1 MRIEEIT
8 TTKPPPTDEHI
19 PAWPL
24 RGTLVTG
31 GKGKDVANGSGL
43 IRATDPT
50 GEVYAG
56 RGSGERVQDGGMAG
70 TREHQQTKL
79 DQPRGG
85 GVWESDLRRGRVSMV
100 SKGSRCP
107 RHPDQT
113 TPSWGWAK
121 NSLGTQQGA
130 PPRMHQTLRKRQVLG
145 HACLGRCPQGGVGH
159 ALKFG
164 RSMASGGI
172 WMEPP
177 KIKRFATEWLWTT
190 QLWIWAPMQIQRC
203 VV

>member
-85 GVWESDLRRGRVSMV
+85 GS
-100 SKGSRCP
+100 GS
-107 RHPDQT
+107 QT
-113 TPSWGWAK
+113 S
-121 NSLGTQQGA
+121 
-130 PPRMHQTLRKRQVLG
+130 
-145 HACLGRCPQGGVGH
+145 GGVGCPWCPRGRGVQDTQIRPPPLGVGLKILWELSK
-159 ALKFG
+159 ALHHECTRRSEKG
-164 RSMASGGI
+164 R
-172 WMEPP
+172 
-177 KIKRFATEWLWTT
+177 F
-190 QLWIWAPMQIQRC
+190 WAMRAWAGAPRVGLAMP
-203 VV
+203 

>member
-85 GVWESDLRRGRVSMV
+85 GGLGVRPPAGSGVHGVQGVGV
-100 SKGSRCP
+100 SKTP
-107 RHPDQT
+107 RSDP
-113 TPSWGWAK
+113 PL
-121 NSLGTQQGA
+121 LG
-130 PPRMHQTLRKRQVLG
+130 LG
-145 HACLGRCPQGGVGH
+145 
-159 ALKFG
+159 
-164 RSMASGGI
+164 
-172 WMEPP
+172 
-177 KIKRFATEWLWTT
+177 
-190 QLWIWAPMQIQRC
+190 
-203 VV
+203 